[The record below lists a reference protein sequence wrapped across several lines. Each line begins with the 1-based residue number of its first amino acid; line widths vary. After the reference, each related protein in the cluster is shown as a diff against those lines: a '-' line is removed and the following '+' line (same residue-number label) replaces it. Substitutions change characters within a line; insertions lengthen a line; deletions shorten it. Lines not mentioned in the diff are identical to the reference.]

1 MTDVNDEEWIEELV
15 ADIRQRHLTRDLGQ
29 VTCPRPHV
37 YLFVEGSRC
46 HCGAEV

>member
-1 MTDVNDEEWIEELV
+1 MTEVNDAEWLEEIE
-15 ADIRQRHLTRDLGQ
+15 ADRRQRALTDSLGE